1 MPGDLLTG
9 RDQGL
14 AGGLGAQLWIRWPGV
29 KPGFPLPRCATSA
42 SLPPCLLRGHEICTS
57 WGCSGIKE
65 IRRVH
70 SVSLVPVSAQD
81 GSAGLVSVSP
91 VPTPGLE
98 RVESWEK

>member
-9 RDQGL
+9 RGQGL

-29 KPGFPLPRCATSA
+29 KPDFPLP
-42 SLPPCLLRGHEICTS
+42 PPHFLRVYSGDMRERTS

-70 SVSLVPVSAQD
+70 SASLVPVSAQD